1 MAEYEVMETEYRAV
15 ILARNA
21 INNMALAVT

>member
-1 MAEYEVMETEYRAV
+1 MAEYGVMKTEYRAV